1 MSLRSG
7 EAGSAAINDAKTRR
21 GSPEALG
28 SSPNIYKSLHVL
40 LQNHREDRRNV
51 LENILY
57 ELLQKLLSF
66 ENADVEYKNNLSKI
80 LK

>member
-7 EAGSAAINDAKTRR
+7 EAGSAASNDAKTRR

-40 LQNHREDRRNV
+40 LQNQREDRRNV